1 MPDDREKNAAADS
14 AAVATP
20 ALGELLERAYA
31 RIDAAEFIAGDP
43 VQFPR
48 QYSRPEDIEVAG
60 ILCATLAWG
69 RRASILSSCRRLLE
83 PMGDSPYRYV
93 MENGRNPSLQTG
105 KAVHRTFSQSDLAFF
120 LAGLRGVYRRYGS
133 LEAVFAPR
141 GGERGLWDGSPVSAS
156 RCWPRWGTTRWDGI
170 FPARARFGVQASA
183 PLPALDGAPRRG
195 HRPGAVGTG
204 AAFGSVHAVGCP
216 RGAGFPEFGPA
227 DAAAERPWG
236 GGGTGRGASP
246 VRSVRSGQVRPGA
259 VFPREKRGALS
270 GRSGRKGIPWP

>member
-1 MPDDREKNAAADS
+1 MPDDRDDREEKGAAVDS

-48 QYSRPEDIEVAG
+48 RYSRPEDIEVAG

-83 PMGDSPYRYV
+83 SMGDSPYRYV

-120 LAGLRGVYRRYGS
+120 LAGLRGVFCRYGS

-141 GGERGLWDGSPVSAS
+141 GGERGLWDG
-156 RCWPRWGTTRWDGI
+156 I
-170 FPARARFGVQASA
+170 ARFREQMLAAVGDYPLGRHISCPQRGSA
-183 PLPALDGAPRRG
+183 CKRLHLFLRWMVRREGGIDLGLWKRVRSSDLSMPLDVHVGRVSRSLGLLTRRQND
-195 HRPGAVGTG
+195 RGAVEELDRVLRRYDP
-204 AAFGSVHAVGCP
+204 S
-216 RGAGFPEFGPA
+216 
-227 DAAAERPWG
+227 D
-236 GGGTGRGASP
+236 P
-246 VRSVRSGQVRPGA
+246 VKYDLALFSLGESGV
-259 VFPREKRGALS
+259 L
-270 GRSGRKGIPWP
+270 